1 MKPNFAL
8 DLTHDSV
15 SLLHRTPNGW
25 LFVGKVMLDADD
37 LAGEIAFWRGT
48 AQSLAP
54 HGMTSKLVIPN
65 SEVLYRRLNAPGPD
79 DKSRDAQIRAQIDG
93 LTPYALNELV
103 FDWVASADGKS
114 VDVAVVARET
124 LAEAEAFAV
133 EHKLNPVS
141 FVAKPGAADF
151 APEPFFGATRCAAQ
165 ILGAGIVPER
175 EAMTIA
181 VTGKAAI
188 PDRTGSTAVGAPER
202 AENKPA
208 AADTGSAV
216 PGKFA
221 GAATAAKVG
230 ALSSFATKI
239 VQTVR
244 PSAAVLAPAPKP
256 APPPEATSPSVVA
269 PSAPQP
275 VSEAKV
281 DKPLVSQPATAGGA
295 RPAPVVAPVSADAPR
310 PAATETPIVAFRSGR
325 SGTVDP
331 VVVPPS
337 PMNQPA
343 SRLQLPPQPVTGGGG
358 FADSAKALLKGKKP
372 GSVAEAPPPA
382 GEAAK
387 KTPDGEV
394 AKKPVAVDAAG
405 AKAVKPSPPS
415 APPPSLRSV
424 AAGESVAKPV
434 SDAAVARPSGD
445 AATKTSVVS
454 PAAAIAEKPELQPD
468 ARKAEAEA
476 MTVFGARRN
485 AQDETGFMKR
495 GVLLTIGLLLILA
508 AIALASVFL
517 TSGRDADVATQ
528 TNVAPAPVAPPEPL
542 ALTQDDA
549 SLADEPFAEDMAVAD
564 ALTPAPDAD
573 VAAEAMTATPEVDAA
588 DIAAETPP
596 VIMDS
601 DAAVMEALGL
611 APETD
616 AAVVPDTDVAAEA
629 SPPAELATG
638 DVQLGPQGS
647 NAPVADQGGFSL
659 STTTAPA
666 LADLIAGLP
675 ALSPPGELPSLP
687 PPSLAPPAPFG
698 TEFDLGADGLV
709 VPTPD
714 GALTPQGV
722 RVHSGSPSVTPP
734 ARPDVPAS
742 FTPVAPSAPVEA
754 PDAIEPV
761 QQGAAPELDDA
772 LRPGADPALAGF
784 RPQSR
789 PLVDTEA
796 SPDSVATAAVDVTA
810 PQDETVAAAA
820 QAQPVASPGGLALT
834 ALAGVRPAARPSDLI
849 AGAGSVGAGAV
860 SPASEDL
867 APEEIVADNPLA
879 VAASRRPNN
888 RPSDFSTRVQAAI
901 AAAQRAPAS
910 AAAAPPVQ
918 QASAAAAATPRP
930 SIPSSASVA
939 EQATE
944 TRAINLRRVNLLGVF
959 GTANNRAALVRLSN
973 GNVVRVSVGDRL
985 DGGQVSA
992 ISETQ
997 LRYVKSGRNQVLTIG
1012 SSS

>member
-65 SEVLYRRLNAPGPD
+65 SEVLYRRLHAPGPD

-93 LTPYALNELV
+93 LTPYAIDELV
-103 FDWVASADGKS
+103 FDWVTAPDGKS

-124 LAEAEAFAV
+124 LAEAEGFAV

-141 FVAKPGAADF
+141 FVAKPDATDF
-151 APEPFFGATRCAAQ
+151 VAEPFFGATRCAPQ
-165 ILGAGIVPER
+165 ILGAGAVPER
-175 EAMTIA
+175 ESVTIA
-181 VTGKAAI
+181 VTGKAAV
-188 PDRTGSTAVGAPER
+188 PAKTTVAAPVPSR
-202 AENKPA
+202 AG
-208 AADTGSAV
+208 DI
-216 PGKFA
+216 A
-221 GAATAAKVG
+221 GA
-230 ALSSFATKI
+230 
-239 VQTVR
+239 
-244 PSAAVLAPAPKP
+244 
-256 APPPEATSPSVVA
+256 A
-269 PSAPQP
+269 PSAPAASVAGTAAVAAMGAKIGAFSSIASKIAQTVRSTAATPASTLEASAKP
-275 VSEAKV
+275 VAAPLATPWVVEAKT
-281 DKPLVSQPATAGGA
+281 DKPVIDGPVLGATASVRA
-295 RPAPVVAPVSADAPR
+295 APEIAPSTTTPRPSTADA
-310 PAATETPIVAFRSGR
+310 PIVAFRSGR
-325 SGTVDP
+325 SGKVDP
-331 VVVPPS
+331 VLVPPS
-337 PMNQPA
+337 PTDQLA
-343 SRLQLPPQPVTGGGG
+343 SRLQLPPQQADSGGG
-358 FADSAKALLKGKKP
+358 FAGRAAALLKGKKAAP
-372 GSVAEAPPPA
+372 ASELKTAER
-382 GEAAK
+382 EAAK
-387 KTPDGEV
+387 KSPDAV
-394 AKKPVAVDAAG
+394 PVKKPDAVEKPAS
-405 AKAVKPSPPS
+405 KAVQSP
-415 APPPSLRSV
+415 APNPALRSV
-424 AAGESVAKPV
+424 AAVEPVAKSATRATVAALAGPIV
-434 SDAAVARPSGD
+434 SAGGTP
-445 AATKTSVVS
+445 
-454 PAAAIAEKPELQPD
+454 PAEKPELQPD

-508 AIALASVFL
+508 AVALASVFL
-517 TSGRDADVATQ
+517 INDRDADVATQ
-528 TNVAPAPVAPPEPL
+528 TTVAPAPVISPEPL

-549 SLADEPFAEDMAVAD
+549 ALVDELLPDDTTAAAGAPVEGTTAVGD
-564 ALTPAPDAD
+564 VDVPAVTD
-573 VAAEAMTATPEVDAA
+573 ESEPEFGV
-588 DIAAETPP
+588 AETAP
-596 VIMDS
+596 VMPDS
-601 DAAVMEALGL
+601 DAAVMEALGI
-611 APETD
+611 APEAGAEVAPD
-616 AAVVPDTDVAAEA
+616 ADGAAEVAA
-629 SPPAELATG
+629 PTELAT
-638 DVQLGPQGS
+638 DNMQLGPQGA
-647 NAPVADQGGFSL
+647 NPPVSEQGGFSL
-659 STTTAPA
+659 STTSAPA

-675 ALSPPGELPSLP
+675 ALSRPGELPSLP

-698 TEFDLGADGLV
+698 TEFDLGPDGLV

-722 RVHSGSPSVTPP
+722 RVHAGSPSVTPP
-734 ARPDVPAS
+734 ARPEVPAS
-742 FTPVAPSAPVEA
+742 FTPVAPSAPADA
-754 PDAIEPV
+754 PDTMAPV
-761 QQGAAPELDDA
+761 QQGAVPEPDDA

-784 RPQSR
+784 RPQTR
-789 PLVDTEA
+789 PVVDGGADGDVVET
-796 SPDSVATAAVDVTA
+796 ATADTA
-810 PQDETVAAAA
+810 QDETVVAAA
-820 QAQPVASPGGLALT
+820 QTQPVASPGGLALT
-834 ALAGVRPAARPSDLI
+834 ALAGVRPAARPSDLV
-849 AGAGSVGAGAV
+849 AGAGSLGAGAAT
-860 SPASEDL
+860 PASDDP
-867 APEEIVADNPLA
+867 APEEIVSDNPLA

-888 RPSDFSTRVQAAI
+888 RPSDFSSRVQAAI
-901 AAAQRAPAS
+901 AATQRAPAPA